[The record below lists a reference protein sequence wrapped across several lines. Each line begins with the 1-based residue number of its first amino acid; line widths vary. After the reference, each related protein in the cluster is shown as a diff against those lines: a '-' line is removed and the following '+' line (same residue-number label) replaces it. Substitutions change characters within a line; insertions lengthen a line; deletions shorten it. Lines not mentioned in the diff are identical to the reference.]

1 LDKPC
6 WLSISAFVLKLALG
20 EMSKL
25 LLESKNISCQK
36 IQDAGFL
43 FKYPDIDTAFN
54 EINSIQ
60 NH

>member
-1 LDKPC
+1 
-6 WLSISAFVLKLALG
+6 
-20 EMSKL
+20 MSKL